1 MLIDSQ
7 IWIYYLNENAQ
18 EHESVTNW
26 LEGNDDGALFIEE
39 IGLSIII
46 PIEVAHHLFAIKN
59 IDKDSIMDFMNSII
73 GAKNIHIFSFQ
84 EIDLMETLV
93 QLKKVRMTGIGGRD
107 MMILVTMEKNGID
120 TLVTHDKNLLAQSK
134 YKRVDPVMN
143 PPLVL
148 QVGEKYIA
156 H

>member
-7 IWIYYLNENAQ
+7 IWIYYLNEFAP
-18 EHESVTNW
+18 EHDAITTW
-26 LEGNDDGALFIEE
+26 LEGNDDGALFTEE

-46 PIEVAHHLFAIKN
+46 PIEVAHHLFALKD
-59 IDKDSIMDFMNSII
+59 IDKESILDFMNSII
-73 GAKNIHIFSFQ
+73 GAKNIHIFPFQ

-93 QLKKVRMTGIGGRD
+93 QLKKIRMTGIGGRD
-107 MMILVTMEKNGID
+107 MMILVTMSKNGID
-120 TLVTHDKNLLAQSK
+120 TIVTHDKNLLAQSK
-134 YKRVDPVMN
+134 FKRIDPVTH

-156 H
+156 R